1 MRTATGSIVW
11 PRYLKIMGCVDMKL
25 CTKCGIEQ
33 PTDNFHKG
41 KRYVGGLRTWC
52 KQCVSTYKRQYRGD
66 NYERLLTQQRQYD
79 AVHNPLRKEYFQ
91 QHYIANKAKI
101 DARIA
106 AYRKQNLAQHAAK
119 EAKRRFSKAKRT
131 PAWLDV
137 DDLWM
142 IEQAFELAALR
153 TKIFGFAWE
162 VDHVL
167 PLQGKYVSGLHTP
180 LNLQVIPAQQNRRKT
195 NNFEVVL

>member
-1 MRTATGSIVW
+1 
-11 PRYLKIMGCVDMKL
+11 MKL
-25 CTKCGIEQ
+25 CTKCGVEQ
-33 PTDNFHKG
+33 STDNFHKG

-52 KQCVSTYKRQYRGD
+52 KQCMAAYKQQYRD
-66 NYERLLTQQRQYD
+66 ENRERLLAQQRQYD

-91 QHYIANKAKI
+91 QRYVLNKADI
-101 DARIA
+101 DAKTA
-106 AYRKQNLAQHAAK
+106 TYRRNNLAQHAAK
-119 EAKRRFSKAKRT
+119 EARRRSSKAART
-131 PAWLDV
+131 PAWLDK

-153 TKIFGFAWE
+153 TNIFGFAWE

-180 LNLQVIPAQQNRRKT
+180 LNLQVIPAQQNRRK
-195 NNFEVVL
+195 NNHFEVAL